1 MTSENADTKISID
14 NYVADNPHCKLD
26 LRSRTEFLDGELVTI
41 AGYRLPRELIFY
53 NKDNGRIAAEYAKLK
68 RKNGGRDLDTTKKD
82 DADKIQKLLLT
93 TNSEGKDSTDTVNT
107 YDSLQKG
114 QLELG
119 IITQDGFLID
129 GNRRMAI
136 ISKLSKDLQEP
147 KYDFI
152 DVARLD
158 RNISDSDMW
167 AIEAGISL
175 GMDQKVRY
183 GPINELLKLDSGI
196 KKGYTPEKI
205 AKMLYGGDAT
215 VIETKLKKLELMKE
229 YLRDYYDGD
238 DEDYTPLEQRD
249 THFEEFQV
257 IDQLA
262 DDKVDDIEELQSIRK
277 VAFRLIREQL
287 NHRRLRDFSTAIRR
301 QMPLDKVVEAADKM
315 EPFVEKAD
323 GDKSRTSTEIRW
335 MDFEDQVKAGKNS
348 ENSIILLNT
357 ILSNLEAAIS
367 SKDPKL
373 KTDDSKTKIEKI
385 KSALQELSSLV
396 EV

>member
-1 MTSENADTKISID
+1 
-14 NYVADNPHCKLD
+14 
-26 LRSRTEFLDGELVTI
+26 
-41 AGYRLPRELIFY
+41 
-53 NKDNGRIAAEYAKLK
+53 
-68 RKNGGRDLDTTKKD
+68 
-82 DADKIQKLLLT
+82 
-93 TNSEGKDSTDTVNT
+93 
-107 YDSLQKG
+107 
-114 QLELG
+114 
-119 IITQDGFLID
+119 
-129 GNRRMAI
+129 
-136 ISKLSKDLQEP
+136 
-147 KYDFI
+147 
-152 DVARLD
+152 
-158 RNISDSDMW
+158 
-167 AIEAGISL
+167 
-175 GMDQKVRY
+175 
-183 GPINELLKLDSGI
+183 
-196 KKGYTPEKI
+196 
-205 AKMLYGGDAT
+205 
-215 VIETKLKKLELMKE
+215 MKE

-385 KSALQELSSLV
+385 KSAIQELSSLV